1 MKRYTP
7 VHTQQVQ
14 CVWVVEIAAF
24 AYLYY
29 PCSYDKCPE
38 SIHLIAYAQTFCVA
52 LVLLLWHYLGALNF
66 CEDTV
71 EFIYACIAG
80 CPLRVTTAAANKLS
94 HNPDKSMKS
103 SDSS

>member
-14 CVWVVEIAAF
+14 CVGVVEIAAF

-38 SIHLIAYAQTFCVA
+38 SIHLIAHADFLCSTSAITVA
-52 LVLLLWHYLGALNF
+52 LPGGTELL
-66 CEDTV
+66 
-71 EFIYACIAG
+71 
-80 CPLRVTTAAANKLS
+80 
-94 HNPDKSMKS
+94 
-103 SDSS
+103 